1 MYSSNS
7 LTSMELRG
15 KKNQRNVKGG
25 GGGSIEIVSRIL
37 EIFL

>member
-7 LTSMELRG
+7 LTYIELRG

-25 GGGSIEIVSRIL
+25 GGEALRLFPGY
-37 EIFL
+37 

>member
-25 GGGSIEIVSRIL
+25 RREALRLFPGY
-37 EIFL
+37 